1 MDRNNRVRGTPSIET
16 TTLKG
21 RTLRKGLWYVKTSMM
36 RRTLTTT
43 MLLSPGR
50 VHFQIVMMKHLFIL
64 IMKFCSV
71 ICFGL
76 KSKLIQ
82 YSIITRLI
90 RNAMTIQIILGIK
103 SLDYQVGLGLEVSD
117 LDLDNS

>member
-1 MDRNNRVRGTPSIET
+1 M
-16 TTLKG
+16 
-21 RTLRKGLWYVKTSMM
+21 KTSMM